1 MSFAATGA
9 VRPAADQLN
18 SYVGDLGLD
27 DGSPQNVFVLDIAEL
42 TPLNARNLDA
52 GGITLSPGASYTRP
66 DGKGT
71 ISFDGVKRYI
81 AVDIRHNPG
90 QLYALIFALLAVA
103 GLVTSLYVNRAASG
117 SAPAPTRRPHH
128 RVRAPGPRRGPPA
141 AGEAAALRTLLAAP
155 GIGDGGSQSAPSGG
169 ADNDRAD
176 TTLGAGA
183 GAGQVSPDHSAADFI
198 QSTAGSSESRE
209 GTVMLPIN
217 ETMGQYSELFMLLA
231 AGTYTV
237 AFIAFAWDLA
247 KSSKTLRAVDLLAAE
262 LSGPGRS
269 RSGGCRR
276 RVLLRGVD
284 RADADVAGP
293 VGRAERRRRPTP
305 GLPRQRCRHRQ
316 DGRRCHALPAERRA
330 PARIA
335 VALTVLGAAI
345 HAVGVVTRAIGA
357 GRVPWGNMY
366 EFLTTGAFVAVA
378 VFLLVLIRA
387 RTCASSAPSWWAWPS
402 SCSWLPPSAYWTPV
416 GHLVP
421 ALQSYWLIIH
431 VSIAVLSSAL
441 FTLTFAMCALQLV
454 QTHRQKTIAAGGA
467 DKLGFMRLV
476 PSALRLENLSY
487 RINAIA
493 FVGWTFTVMFGAIWA
508 EKAWGRFWGWD
519 TKEVWTFVIWVVYAG
534 YLHARATRGWT
545 GTRAAWLSIVGYL
558 CVVFNFTIVNQFF
571 NGLHSYS
578 GL

>member
-1 MSFAATGA
+1 MF
-9 VRPAADQLN
+9 
-18 SYVGDLGLD
+18 
-27 DGSPQNVFVLDIAEL
+27 
-42 TPLNARNLDA
+42 
-52 GGITLSPGASYTRP
+52 
-66 DGKGT
+66 
-71 ISFDGVKRYI
+71 
-81 AVDIRHNPG
+81 
-90 QLYALIFALLAVA
+90 
-103 GLVTSLYVNRAASG
+103 
-117 SAPAPTRRPHH
+117 
-128 RVRAPGPRRGPPA
+128 
-141 AGEAAALRTLLAAP
+141 
-155 GIGDGGSQSAPSGG
+155 
-169 ADNDRAD
+169 
-176 TTLGAGA
+176 
-183 GAGQVSPDHSAADFI
+183 
-198 QSTAGSSESRE
+198 
-209 GTVMLPIN
+209 PIN

-247 KSSKTLRAVDLLAAE
+247 RSSKALKAIDLKAAASGTPSVASAKVPVAAGAAGAPSRTAGSGE
-262 LSGPGRS
+262 DRLSGP
-269 RSGGCRR
+269 
-276 RVLLRGVD
+276 
-284 RADADVAGP
+284 AD
-293 VGRAERRRRPTP
+293 RAERPSSYSSGSGAAGQTADDSMRY
-305 GLPRQRCRHRQ
+305 G
-316 DGRRCHALPAERRA
+316 ERRA
-330 PARIA
+330 PARVA

-345 HAVGVVTRAIGA
+345 HAAAVLTRAAGA

-366 EFLTTGAFVAVA
+366 EFLTTGAFLVVA
-378 VFLLVLIRA
+378 VFLVVLVRRDLRFLGTFVVGLVIIMLVA
-387 RTCASSAPSWWAWPS
+387 ASVAF
-402 SCSWLPPSAYWTPV
+402 WTPV

-441 FTLTFAMCALQLV
+441 FTLTFAMSALQLV
-454 QTHRQKTIAAGGA
+454 QSHRQKTIAAGGD

-476 PSALRLENLSY
+476 PSALSLENLSY

-493 FVGWTFTVMFGAIWA
+493 FIGWTFTLMFGAIWA

>member
-1 MSFAATGA
+1 
-9 VRPAADQLN
+9 
-18 SYVGDLGLD
+18 
-27 DGSPQNVFVLDIAEL
+27 
-42 TPLNARNLDA
+42 
-52 GGITLSPGASYTRP
+52 
-66 DGKGT
+66 
-71 ISFDGVKRYI
+71 
-81 AVDIRHNPG
+81 
-90 QLYALIFALLAVA
+90 
-103 GLVTSLYVNRAASG
+103 
-117 SAPAPTRRPHH
+117 
-128 RVRAPGPRRGPPA
+128 
-141 AGEAAALRTLLAAP
+141 
-155 GIGDGGSQSAPSGG
+155 
-169 ADNDRAD
+169 
-176 TTLGAGA
+176 
-183 GAGQVSPDHSAADFI
+183 
-198 QSTAGSSESRE
+198 
-209 GTVMLPIN
+209 MLPLN

-247 KSSKTLRAVDLLAAE
+247 KSSKTLQAVDLKPASSAVAVVRVPVAA
-262 LSGPGRS
+262 GRV
-269 RSGGCRR
+269 GGN
-276 RVLLRGVD
+276 
-284 RADADVAGP
+284 DADGP
-293 VGRAERRRRPTP
+293 EGRAERPTS
-305 GLPRQRCRHRQ
+305 GLTVE
-316 DGRRCHALPAERRA
+316 DGTAAGDMPYATERRV
-330 PARIA
+330 PARVA

-345 HAVGVVTRAIGA
+345 HAAGVLTRALGA

-366 EFLTTGAFVAVA
+366 EFLTTGAFLVTA
-378 VFLLVLIRA
+378 VFLLALIRRDLRFLGTFVLGLA
-387 RTCASSAPSWWAWPS
+387 IIMLVAASV
-402 SCSWLPPSAYWTPV
+402 AYWTPV

-441 FTLTFAMCALQLV
+441 FTLTFAMSALQLV
-454 QTHRQKTIAAGGA
+454 QSHRQKTLAAGGP

-476 PSALRLENLSY
+476 PSALSLENLSY

-493 FVGWTFTVMFGAIWA
+493 FIGWTFTLMFGAIWA

>member
-1 MSFAATGA
+1 M
-9 VRPAADQLN
+9 P
-18 SYVGDLGLD
+18 
-27 DGSPQNVFVLDIAEL
+27 
-42 TPLNARNLDA
+42 
-52 GGITLSPGASYTRP
+52 
-66 DGKGT
+66 
-71 ISFDGVKRYI
+71 
-81 AVDIRHNPG
+81 
-90 QLYALIFALLAVA
+90 
-103 GLVTSLYVNRAASG
+103 
-117 SAPAPTRRPHH
+117 
-128 RVRAPGPRRGPPA
+128 
-141 AGEAAALRTLLAAP
+141 
-155 GIGDGGSQSAPSGG
+155 
-169 ADNDRAD
+169 
-176 TTLGAGA
+176 
-183 GAGQVSPDHSAADFI
+183 
-198 QSTAGSSESRE
+198 
-209 GTVMLPIN
+209 PIN

-247 KSSKTLRAVDLLAAE
+247 KSSKVLRAVDLKAAE
-262 LSGPGRS
+262 LSGAAGAT
-269 RSGGCRR
+269 
-276 RVLLRGVD
+276 RVPVAAGVGATGTVD
-284 RADADVAGP
+284 RAGSDVSGPAD
-293 VGRAERRRRPTP
+293 RAERPSSSLSGST
-305 GLPRQRCRHRQ
+305 GAGAGGTA
-316 DGRRCHALPAERRA
+316 DGGMRYAAERRV
-330 PARIA
+330 PARVA

-345 HAVGVVTRAIGA
+345 HAAGVITRALGA

-378 VFLLVLIRA
+378 VFLLVLIRRDLRFLGTFVIGLA
-387 RTCASSAPSWWAWPS
+387 VIMLVAAAV
-402 SCSWLPPSAYWTPV
+402 AYWTPV

-431 VSIAVLSSAL
+431 VSIAVISSAL
-441 FTLTFAMCALQLV
+441 FTLTFAMSALQLV
-454 QTHRQKTIAAGGA
+454 QAHRQKTVAAGGG

-476 PSALRLENLSY
+476 PSALSLENLSY

-493 FVGWTFTVMFGAIWA
+493 FVGWTFTLMFGAIWA

>member
-1 MSFAATGA
+1 
-9 VRPAADQLN
+9 
-18 SYVGDLGLD
+18 
-27 DGSPQNVFVLDIAEL
+27 
-42 TPLNARNLDA
+42 
-52 GGITLSPGASYTRP
+52 
-66 DGKGT
+66 
-71 ISFDGVKRYI
+71 
-81 AVDIRHNPG
+81 
-90 QLYALIFALLAVA
+90 
-103 GLVTSLYVNRAASG
+103 
-117 SAPAPTRRPHH
+117 
-128 RVRAPGPRRGPPA
+128 
-141 AGEAAALRTLLAAP
+141 
-155 GIGDGGSQSAPSGG
+155 
-169 ADNDRAD
+169 
-176 TTLGAGA
+176 
-183 GAGQVSPDHSAADFI
+183 
-198 QSTAGSSESRE
+198 
-209 GTVMLPIN
+209 MLPIN
-217 ETMGQYSELFMLLA
+217 ETMGAYSELFMLLA

-247 KSSKTLRAVDLLAAE
+247 KSSKMLRAVDLKAATASGAAE
-262 LSGPGRS
+262 AEAS
-269 RSGGCRR
+269 RLPVAAGARTGAAA
-276 RVLLRGVD
+276 GTAD
-284 RADADVAGP
+284 RADADVSGP
-293 VGRAERRRRPTP
+293 AGRAERPSSSVTGAAP
-305 GLPRQRCRHRQ
+305 ASTTGIGQTA
-316 DGRRCHALPAERRA
+316 DGGMRYGAERRA
-330 PARIA
+330 PARVA

-345 HAVGVVTRAIGA
+345 HAAGVLTRALGA

-378 VFLLVLIRA
+378 VFLLVLIRRDLRFLGTFVVGLA
-387 RTCASSAPSWWAWPS
+387 IIMQVAAAV
-402 SCSWLPPSAYWTPV
+402 AYWTPV

-441 FTLTFAMCALQLV
+441 FTLTFAMSALQLV
-454 QTHRQKTIAAGGA
+454 QSHRQKTVAAGGG

-476 PSALRLENLSY
+476 PSALSLENLSY

-493 FVGWTFTVMFGAIWA
+493 FVGWTFTLMFGAIWA

>member
-1 MSFAATGA
+1 MPFA
-9 VRPAADQLN
+9 
-18 SYVGDLGLD
+18 
-27 DGSPQNVFVLDIAEL
+27 
-42 TPLNARNLDA
+42 
-52 GGITLSPGASYTRP
+52 
-66 DGKGT
+66 
-71 ISFDGVKRYI
+71 
-81 AVDIRHNPG
+81 
-90 QLYALIFALLAVA
+90 
-103 GLVTSLYVNRAASG
+103 
-117 SAPAPTRRPHH
+117 
-128 RVRAPGPRRGPPA
+128 
-141 AGEAAALRTLLAAP
+141 
-155 GIGDGGSQSAPSGG
+155 
-169 ADNDRAD
+169 
-176 TTLGAGA
+176 
-183 GAGQVSPDHSAADFI
+183 
-198 QSTAGSSESRE
+198 
-209 GTVMLPIN
+209 IN

-247 KSSKTLRAVDLLAAE
+247 KSSRALRAIDLKAAE
-262 LSGPGRS
+262 AAGTKVPAMAGAGASAGS
-269 RSGGCRR
+269 AAAADTVATD
-276 RVLLRGVD
+276 RVDSHL
-284 RADADVAGP
+284 AGP
-293 VGRAERRRRPTP
+293 VGRAERPSSSVAKRGGEASGAGQTAGADMRY
-305 GLPRQRCRHRQ
+305 
-316 DGRRCHALPAERRA
+316 AAERRV
-330 PARIA
+330 PARVA
-335 VALTVLGAAI
+335 VALTMLGVLI
-345 HAVGVVTRAIGA
+345 HAAGVITRAIGS

-378 VFLLVLIRA
+378 VFLLVLIRRDLRFLGTFVVGLA
-387 RTCASSAPSWWAWPS
+387 IIMLVAASV
-402 SCSWLPPSAYWTPV
+402 AYWTPV

-441 FTLTFAMCALQLV
+441 FTLTFAMSALQLV
-454 QTHRQKTIAAGGA
+454 QSHRQKTVAAGGA

-476 PSALRLENLSY
+476 PSALSLENLSY

-493 FVGWTFTVMFGAIWA
+493 FIGWTFTLMFGAIWA